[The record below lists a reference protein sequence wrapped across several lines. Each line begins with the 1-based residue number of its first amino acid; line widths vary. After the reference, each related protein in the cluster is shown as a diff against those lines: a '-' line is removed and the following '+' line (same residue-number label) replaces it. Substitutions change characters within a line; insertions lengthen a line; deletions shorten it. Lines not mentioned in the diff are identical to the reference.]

1 MRCPQL
7 SGCGNIIKPETR
19 QWLMEHVPI
28 LSDMGPW
35 KTTVSRT
42 LVVASFH
49 IASLYIM
56 SVMVVVGG
64 TRYPKYKAALPDLGF
79 DVLAPYP
86 ELSWLP
92 NTMIY
97 ILLFATLVRCVFSRQ
112 GLTIVRRVL
121 FVHAITMLMRSLTL
135 VATSYPDPSAPCVD
149 YMPPQNVNPFWAK
162 TVGNADLITCGDL
175 MFSGH
180 TLIYVV
186 LALAWQKYF
195 YVVEKVIFWMFTLVA
210 ILMLS
215 VARLHYL
222 NDIIVAVYVI
232 SATWHIYHLYAAD
245 IARAP
250 RRNPIVAWLETDINR
265 RLARERRRA
274 RVAAVA
280 AEKKRRIARR
290 AADHGAST
298 VTGTD
303 NENDSDPDDR
313 AVTPMSEPSTGSFD
327 RITRFFQSGQN
338 AAAAAAQ
345 QLRHTRDTI
354 RRSSSIQSNGN
365 GSKHKRRNDHRRQ
378 PSGELSWR
386 EDDIDEPDADADDD
400 IVPLVPLVDTR
411 ATNAAARS
419 VAAAVGAA
427 PPVTS
432 STAAA
437 SSSSTTSRPNVV
449 PAIRLEVPDDEL

>member
-1 MRCPQL
+1 VHWHKQCLRKQHWLIFEKEIAKFITSIMRCPQL

-186 LALAWQKYF
+186 LRARLAKVLLRRREGHCLALHPRRHSHAQRF
-195 YVVEKVIFWMFTLVA
+195 
-210 ILMLS
+210 
-215 VARLHYL
+215 ARLHYL

-245 IARAP
+245 IARALRLP
-250 RRNPIVAWLETDINR
+250 QPHC
-265 RLARERRRA
+265 RLARDRHQSSSRARASSRPRRR
-274 RVAAVA
+274 RSPL
-280 AEKKRRIARR
+280 EKKRRVARR

-303 NENDSDPDDR
+303 NDNDSDPDDR

-345 QLRHTRDTI
+345 QLRQHARHH
-354 RRSSSIQSNGN
+354 SSLVVD
-365 GSKHKRRNDHRRQ
+365 SKQR
-378 PSGELSWR
+378 
-386 EDDIDEPDADADDD
+386 
-400 IVPLVPLVDTR
+400 
-411 ATNAAARS
+411 
-419 VAAAVGAA
+419 
-427 PPVTS
+427 
-432 STAAA
+432 
-437 SSSSTTSRPNVV
+437 
-449 PAIRLEVPDDEL
+449 